1 LDTGVPQGIVQVIQD
16 ELEVSHEIRLPFGV
30 GSLSQD
36 VVGDVKP
43 LKTETQS
50 VQIFAPGYV
59 DGSLEERFVVERARI

>member
-1 LDTGVPQGIVQVIQD
+1 MIQD
-16 ELEVSHEIRLPFGV
+16 EPDVSHDIRLPFSV

-36 VVGDVKP
+36 VVGDVKA

>member
-16 ELEVSHEIRLPFGV
+16 EPDISHDIRLPFSV

-36 VVGDVKP
+36 VVGDVEP

-50 VQIFAPGYV
+50 VQIFALGYI
-59 DGSLEERFVVERARI
+59 DRSLEERFVVERARI

>member
-16 ELEVSHEIRLPFGV
+16 EPDVSHDIRLPFSV

-36 VVGDVKP
+36 VVGDVEP

-50 VQIFAPGYV
+50 VQIFAPGYI
-59 DGSLEERFVVERARI
+59 DGSLEERFVVGRARI